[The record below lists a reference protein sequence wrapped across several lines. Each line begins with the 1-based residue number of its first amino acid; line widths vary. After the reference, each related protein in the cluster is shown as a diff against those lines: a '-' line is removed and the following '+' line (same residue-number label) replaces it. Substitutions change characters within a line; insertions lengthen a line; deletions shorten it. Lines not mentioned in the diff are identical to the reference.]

1 MYLSPQKY
9 KLFSNFPHSFSTT
22 SPTTLF
28 RPAESRILRKNAEG
42 YQAKSRILRKN
53 AEGYHD
59 QSHILR
65 KNAEGYHDQSHI
77 LRKNAEGYRAESH
90 ILRKNA
96 EGYRAGGRNRRWRV
110 YQLRRHTDVRA
121 EILFVYQKRI
131 PIFVV
136 LFGAWAGR
144 LGTGLQNQVERFN
157 SARHLRNAFQM
168 CGRRFLIFHP
178 RHRQGHAALKRITL
192 HRRLRVTATFVKNR
206 VNTPPEVEGCGGK
219 EV

>member
-1 MYLSPQKY
+1 MCLFPQKY
-9 KLFSNFPHSFSTT
+9 KLFSNFPHSPSTT

-42 YQAKSRILRKN
+42 YRAESHILRKNAEGYHGQCRILRKN

-59 QSHILR
+59 Q
-65 KNAEGYHDQSHI
+65 
-77 LRKNAEGYRAESH
+77 SH

-157 SARHLRNAFQM
+157 SARHLRNAFQIS
-168 CGRRFLIFHP
+168 GRRFLIFLSP
-178 RHRQGHAALKRITL
+178 TPSAAEACRPQA
-192 HRRLRVTATFVKNR
+192 HN
-206 VNTPPEVEGCGGK
+206 PPPPVEGCGDNQRK
-219 EV
+219 RR

>member
-1 MYLSPQKY
+1 MCLFPQKY
-9 KLFSNFPHSFSTT
+9 KLFSNFPHSPSTT

-42 YQAKSRILRKN
+42 YQAKSR
-53 AEGYHD
+53 
-59 QSHILR
+59 
-65 KNAEGYHDQSHI
+65 
-77 LRKNAEGYRAESH
+77 

-157 SARHLRNAFQM
+157 SARHLRNAFHTS
-168 CGRRFLIFHP
+168 GRRFLIYHP
-178 RHRQGHAALKRITL
+178 RHRQRATALGRITL
-192 HRRLRVTATFVKNR
+192 HRRLRVTEINKENS
-206 VNTPPEVEGCGGK
+206 VNPPPKVEGYGGK
-219 EV
+219 GV

>member
-1 MYLSPQKY
+1 MCLSPQKY

-28 RPAESRILRKNAEG
+28 HL
-42 YQAKSRILRKN
+42 AK
-53 AEGYHD
+53 
-59 QSHILR
+59 SHILR

-77 LRKNAEGYRAESH
+77 LRKNAEGYRA
-90 ILRKNA
+90 R
-96 EGYRAGGRNRRWRV
+96 GRNRRWRV
-110 YQLRRHTDVRA
+110 YQLRRYTDVRA

-157 SARHLRNAFQM
+157 SARHLRNAFHTS
-168 CGRRFLIFHP
+168 GRRFLIYHL
-178 RHRQGHAALKRITL
+178 RHRERATALGRITL
-192 HRRLRVTATFVKNR
+192 HRRLRVTGINR
-206 VNTPPEVEGCGGK
+206 ENGINPPPKVEGYGGK
-219 EV
+219 GV